1 MAKKPTKK
9 PVRKK
14 PAAEEPP
21 IEEAPPL
28 PEEADDEPD
37 FITLGPDRDLSK
49 KKKENLVN
57 LARESGGHLWDV
69 VVRGYEEAQ
78 RQRGSGPNN
87 MLTDKLVVGIPM
99 PSLVMEYLFG
109 ANIFPLQ
116 LVMQLVGEQ
125 HAGKSG
131 LLAEIHRWF
140 DAQGGGGYYN
150 ENESKHSPFW
160 FQSIMGKE
168 AYRRLRKNQCQ
179 SVEDWQENLVRD
191 FADAKYAMDGTKEEP
206 GIGRGV
212 PVLFSV
218 DSVMGKP
225 SRRTHDKIAKEGS
238 ADLTRPI
245 DANII
250 TTWLRSHSHE
260 MDQYPFSLVFTNH
273 VKYRPNPDDPSEMER
288 HKAGGSHLSFQET
301 IELQVD
307 RRRKLSCAEWE
318 GREVMLTMFKNS
330 LAPTVGYSAMARC
343 LWWFE
348 DDPETGKIQQ
358 KTVWDWHHAT
368 IGLLDYLMHGKE
380 GQRTVFLKNRL
391 KDINFHLACPK
402 SSPVDNC
409 AWSKDLGMDEKGAL
423 SWSEV
428 GGMIYEDRALVKKLR
443 KALGIFEYPYLTG
456 DIREQLVTMTEE
468 AT

>member
-1 MAKKPTKK
+1 MAKKSKK

-14 PAAEEPP
+14 PEAEVP
-21 IEEAPPL
+21 IEEAPPM
-28 PEEADDEPD
+28 PEESVDSGPD
-37 FITLGPDRDLSK
+37 FITLGPDRELSK
-49 KKKENLVN
+49 KKTENLVT
-57 LARESGGHLWDV
+57 LAREHGGHLWDIV
-69 VVRGYEEAQ
+69 VASYDEAQ
-78 RQRGSGPNN
+78 RQRGAGPNN
-87 MLTDKLVVGIPM
+87 MLTDRLVVGIPM

-109 ANIFPLQ
+109 VNVFPLQ
-116 LVMQLVGEQ
+116 LVLQLVGEQ

-131 LLAEIHRWF
+131 LLAEFHRWF
-140 DAQGGGGYYN
+140 DEQGGGGYYN
-150 ENESKHSPFW
+150 ENESKHTPLW
-160 FQSIMGKE
+160 FRSIMGDE
-168 AYRRLRKNQCQ
+168 AYRRLRKNECN

-191 FADAKYAMDGTKEEP
+191 LADAKYGMDGTKEEP

-260 MDQYPFSLVFTNH
+260 MGQYPFAMVFTNH
-273 VKYRPNPDDPSEMER
+273 VKYRPDENGEPER

-307 RRRKLSCAEWE
+307 RRRKLSCADWE

-330 LAPTVGYSAMARC
+330 LAPTMGYSAMARC

-348 DDPETGKIQQ
+348 DDPVTGGIRQR
-358 KTVWDWHHAT
+358 TVWDWHHAT

-380 GQRTVFLKNRL
+380 GQKTVFLKNRL
-391 KDINFHLACPK
+391 KDTGFHLACPK
-402 SSPVDNC
+402 NSPVDNC
-409 AWSKDLGMDEKGAL
+409 AWSKDLGMNEKQTL
-423 SWSEV
+423 PWSDV
-428 GGMIYEDRALVKKLR
+428 GRMIYEDASLVKKLR
-443 KALGIFEYPYLTG
+443 RALGIFEYPYLTG
-456 DIREQLVTMTEE
+456 DIREQLVKLTEE